1 MSAPAISPFVW
12 AEYFETGFD
21 DVDGQ
26 HHKLVDFIN
35 ALAGRAIS
43 GTPIRPDELA
53 HSLDGLSRY
62 AAHHF
67 ATEEALMERA
77 GLDPRHIG
85 PHRKAHADFVAQVE
99 AMRLT
104 SDPTA
109 VLPGLYNF
117 VTSWLSF
124 HILDTDQSMAR
135 QLRAVAD
142 GLVPEQAFAADQ
154 AQGRDP
160 GSTALIAAVRSLLG
174 LVADRNK
181 ELQNINSSLEARVA
195 ERTAALTAAN
205 RDLLATQQRLR
216 EADRL
221 AVVGQLAAGVA
232 HEINNP
238 LGFITA
244 NLRTLHQY
252 AKRLLALTEEAGRL
266 AEAGG
271 QGGAWQ
277 ALRGDADIDY
287 LAADLPG
294 LFDECT
300 GGLQRVGEIV
310 QVLQGLASPGPLA
323 LAPVPMAPLLDA
335 AVAATACSRQP
346 GQVLQRDYAALPVV
360 PANAALLGSAL
371 EALLHNAAQA
381 LDGAA
386 GRIVLRAREHG
397 DELVIEIEDN
407 GCGMDEATRARI
419 FEPFFTTRPVG
430 QGRGLGL
437 SSALRIVA
445 SHGGRIAV
453 RSVPGRGSC
462 FRICLPL
469 DRTDRSD

>member
-104 SDPTA
+104 SDPAA

-135 QLRAVAD
+135 QLRAVAA
-142 GLVPEQAFAADQ
+142 GLAPEQAFASDQ

-195 ERTAALTAAN
+195 ERTASLTAAN

-266 AEAGG
+266 VEAGG
-271 QGGAWQ
+271 QAGAWQ
-277 ALRGDADIDY
+277 ALRGAADVDY

-294 LFDECT
+294 LFDECS

-310 QVLQGLASPGPLA
+310 QVLQGLASPGPLE

-335 AVAATACSRQP
+335 AVAATAGGRQP
-346 GQVLQRDYAALPVV
+346 GQALQRDYAALPVIQ
-360 PANAALLGSAL
+360 ANAPLLGSAL

-381 LDGAA
+381 LGGAA
-386 GRIVLRAREHG
+386 GRIVLRGREHG
-397 DELVIEIEDN
+397 GELVIEVEDN
-407 GCGMDEATRARI
+407 GCGMDEATRARV

-453 RSVPGRGSC
+453 RSAPGRGTC
-462 FRICLPL
+462 FRVSLPL
-469 DRTDRSD
+469 ERAH

>member
-12 AEYFETGFD
+12 ADYFETGFD
-21 DVDGQ
+21 DVDAQ

-53 HSLDGLSRY
+53 HSLDGLARY

-99 AMRLT
+99 AMRGT
-104 SDPTA
+104 TDPDG

-135 QLRAVAD
+135 QLRAVAA
-142 GLVPEQAFAADQ
+142 GASPEQAFAADQ

-160 GSTALIAAVRSLLG
+160 GSTALIAAVRSLLS

-181 ELQNINSSLEARVA
+181 ELQNINASLEARVA

-252 AKRLLALTEEAGRL
+252 TKRLLVLAEEAGRL

-277 ALRGDADIDY
+277 ALRGAADVDY
-287 LAADLPG
+287 LAADLPS
-294 LFDECT
+294 LLDECT

-310 QVLQGLASPGPLA
+310 QVLQGLASPGPLEF
-323 LAPVPMAPLLDA
+323 APMPMHQLLDEA
-335 AVAATACSRQP
+335 IAATASSRQP
-346 GQVLQRDYAALPVV
+346 GQVLLRDYGALPVIPV
-360 PANAALLGSAL
+360 NAALLGSAL
-371 EALLHNAAQA
+371 EALLINAAQA
-381 LDGAA
+381 LGASA
-386 GRIVLRAREHG
+386 GRIILRAREHG
-397 DELVIEIEDN
+397 GELTIEVEDD
-407 GCGMDEATRARI
+407 GCGMDEPTRARI

-445 SHGGRIAV
+445 SHGGRIDV
-453 RSVPGRGSC
+453 RSAPGRGSC
-462 FRICLPL
+462 FRVTLPL
-469 DRTDRSD
+469 KRRR

>member
-104 SDPTA
+104 SDPAA

-135 QLRAVAD
+135 QLRAVAA
-142 GLVPEQAFAADQ
+142 GLAPEQAFASDQ

-266 AEAGG
+266 VEAGG
-271 QGGAWQ
+271 QAGAWQ
-277 ALRGDADIDY
+277 ALRGAADVDY

-294 LFDECT
+294 LFDECS

-310 QVLQGLASPGPLA
+310 QVLQGLASPGPLE

-335 AVAATACSRQP
+335 AVAATAGGRQP
-346 GQVLQRDYAALPVV
+346 GQALQRDYAALPVIQ
-360 PANAALLGSAL
+360 ANAPLLGSAL

-381 LDGAA
+381 LGGSA
-386 GRIVLRAREHG
+386 GRIVLRGREHG
-397 DELVIEIEDN
+397 GELVIEVEDN
-407 GCGMDEATRARI
+407 GCGMDEATRARV

-430 QGRGLGL
+430 QGRGLWL

-445 SHGGRIAV
+445 SHCGRIAV
-453 RSVPGRGSC
+453 RSAPGRGTC
-462 FRICLPL
+462 FRVSLPL
-469 DRTDRSD
+469 ERAH

>member
-12 AEYFETGFD
+12 ADYFETGFD

-35 ALAGRAIS
+35 ALACRAIS
-43 GTPIRPDELA
+43 GTPIRPDELS
-53 HSLDGLSRY
+53 HSLDGLGRY

-85 PHRKAHADFVAQVE
+85 PHRRAHADFVAQVE
-99 AMRLT
+99 AMRGT
-104 SDPTA
+104 TDPDG

-124 HILDTDQSMAR
+124 HILDTDQSMAH
-135 QLRAVAD
+135 QLRAVAA
-142 GLVPEQAFAADQ
+142 GVSPEQAFAADQ

-160 GSTALIAAVRSLLG
+160 GSTALIAAVRSLLS

-181 ELQNINSSLEARVA
+181 ELQNINASLEARVA

-205 RDLLATQQRLR
+205 RDLLATQQRLN

-221 AVVGQLAAGVA
+221 AAVGQLAAGVA

-252 AKRLLALTEEAGRL
+252 TKRLLALIEEAGRL
-266 AEAGG
+266 AETGG
-271 QGGAWQ
+271 QGSAWK
-277 ALRGDADIDY
+277 ALRGAADLDY
-287 LAADLPG
+287 VAADLPG
-294 LFDECT
+294 LIEESAS
-300 GGLQRVGEIV
+300 GLQRVGEIV
-310 QVLQGLASPGPLA
+310 QVLQGLASPAPLEF
-323 LAPVPMAPLLDA
+323 APVPMAQLLDGVIASTA
-335 AVAATACSRQP
+335 ASRQP
-346 GQVLQRDYAALPVV
+346 GQVLQREYGELPVIPV
-360 PANAALLGSAL
+360 NAALLGSAL

-381 LDGAA
+381 LGESD
-386 GRIVLRAREHG
+386 GRIGLRARAHG
-397 DELVIEIEDN
+397 GELVVEVEDN
-407 GCGMDEATRARI
+407 GCGMDEATRARV

-445 SHGGRIAV
+445 SHGGRLAV
-453 RSVPGRGSC
+453 RSAPGRGSC
-462 FRICLPL
+462 FRVTLPL
-469 DRTDRSD
+469 ERPA

>member
-104 SDPTA
+104 SDPAA

-135 QLRAVAD
+135 QLRAVAA
-142 GLVPEQAFAADQ
+142 GLAPEQAFASDQ

-266 AEAGG
+266 VEAGG
-271 QGGAWQ
+271 QAGAWQ
-277 ALRGDADIDY
+277 ALRGAADVDY

-294 LFDECT
+294 LFDECS

-310 QVLQGLASPGPLA
+310 QVLQGLASPGPLE

-335 AVAATACSRQP
+335 AVAATACGRQP
-346 GQVLQRDYAALPVV
+346 GQALQRDYAALPVIQ
-360 PANAALLGSAL
+360 ANAPLLGSAL

-381 LDGAA
+381 LGGSA
-386 GRIVLRAREHG
+386 GRIVLRGREHG
-397 DELVIEIEDN
+397 GELVIEVEDN
-407 GCGMDEATRARI
+407 GCGMDEATRARV

-453 RSVPGRGSC
+453 RSAPGRGTC
-462 FRICLPL
+462 FRVSLPL
-469 DRTDRSD
+469 ERAH

>member
-1 MSAPAISPFVW
+1 MSGPAISPFVW
-12 AEYFETGFD
+12 ADYFETGFD

-35 ALAGRAIS
+35 ALAGRAVS
-43 GTPIRPDELA
+43 GVPIRPEELS
-53 HSLDGLSRY
+53 HSLDGLARY
-62 AAHHF
+62 AVHHF
-67 ATEEALMERA
+67 ATEETLMERA
-77 GLDPRHIG
+77 GLDPRHIDA
-85 PHRKAHADFVAQVE
+85 HRKAHADFVNQVE
-99 AMRLT
+99 AMRST
-104 SDPTA
+104 VDPA
-109 VLPGLYNF
+109 GVLPGLYNF

-135 QLRAVAD
+135 QLRAVEA
-142 GLVPEQAFAADQ
+142 GITPEQAFVADQ
-154 AQGRDP
+154 AQSRDP

-174 LVADRNK
+174 LVAERNK
-181 ELQNINSSLEARVA
+181 ELQNINASLEERVA

-252 AKRLLALTEEAGRL
+252 TKRLLALAEEAGRL
-266 AEAGG
+266 ADAGG

-277 ALRGDADIDY
+277 ALRGAADVDY
-287 LAADLPG
+287 LAADLPS
-294 LFDECT
+294 LLDECT
-300 GGLQRVGEIV
+300 GGLQRIGEIV
-310 QVLQGLASPGPLA
+310 QVLQGLASPGPLEFT
-323 LAPVPMAPLLDA
+323 PVPMTSLLDG
-335 AVAATACSRQP
+335 VVTATADSRQP
-346 GQVLQRDYAALPVV
+346 GQVLQRDYGTLPVLEV
-360 PANAALLGSAL
+360 NATLLASAL

-381 LDGAA
+381 LGESA
-386 GRIVLRAREHG
+386 GRISLRAREHG
-397 DELVIEIEDN
+397 GELVIEVEDN
-407 GCGMDEATRARI
+407 GCGMDEATRARV

-437 SSALRIVA
+437 SSALGIIA
-445 SHGGRIAV
+445 SHGGRLAV
-453 RSVPGRGSC
+453 RSAPGRGSC
-462 FRICLPL
+462 FRVTLPL
-469 DRTDRSD
+469 GRTH

>member
-1 MSAPAISPFVW
+1 MSAPVISPFVW

-35 ALAGRAIS
+35 ALASRAIS

-85 PHRKAHADFVAQVE
+85 PHRKAHADFVSQVE

-135 QLRAVAD
+135 QLRAVAA
-142 GLVPEQAFAADQ
+142 GLAPEQAFAADQ

-252 AKRLLALTEEAGRL
+252 TRRLLALTEEAGQL

-271 QGGAWQ
+271 QGSAWQ
-277 ALRGDADIDY
+277 ALRGAADVDY

-310 QVLQGLASPGPLA
+310 QVLQGLASPGPLE

-346 GQVLQRDYAALPVV
+346 GQVLQRDYAALPVI

-381 LDGAA
+381 LGGSA

-407 GCGMDEATRARI
+407 GCGMDEATRVRV

-453 RSVPGRGSC
+453 RSAPGRGSC
-462 FRICLPL
+462 FRISLPL
-469 DRTDRSD
+469 DRSDRPH

>member
-1 MSAPAISPFVW
+1 MSAPAINPFVW
-12 AEYFETGFD
+12 ADYFETGFD

-43 GTPIRPDELA
+43 GVPIRPDELS
-53 HSLDGLSRY
+53 HSLDGLARY
-62 AAHHF
+62 AVHHF

-85 PHRKAHADFVAQVE
+85 AHRKAHADFVTQVE
-99 AMRLT
+99 AMRGT
-104 SDPTA
+104 ADPMGA
-109 VLPGLYNF
+109 LPGLYNF

-135 QLRAVAD
+135 QLRAVAA
-142 GLVPEQAFAADQ
+142 GASPAQAFVADQ
-154 AQGRDP
+154 AQSRDP

-181 ELQNINSSLEARVA
+181 ELQNINANLEARVA

-205 RDLLATQQRLR
+205 RDLLAAQRRLH

-252 AKRLLALTEEAGRL
+252 VRRLLALTEEAGRL

-271 QGGAWQ
+271 QGGAWK
-277 ALRGDADIDY
+277 ALRGAADLDY
-287 LAADLPG
+287 VAADLPG
-294 LFDECT
+294 LLEEST
-300 GGLQRVGEIV
+300 GGLQRVGDIV
-310 QVLQGLASPGPLA
+310 QVLQGLASPGPLEF
-323 LAPVPMAPLLDA
+323 APVPMAQLLDGV
-335 AVAATACSRQP
+335 VAATADSRQP
-346 GQVLQRDYAALPVV
+346 GQVLERDYGTLPVLEV
-360 PANAALLGSAL
+360 NAALLSSAL

-381 LDGAA
+381 LGSGP
-386 GRIVLRAREHG
+386 GRIILRAREHG
-397 DELVIEIEDN
+397 GELVIEVEDN
-407 GCGMDEATRARI
+407 GCGMDEATCARV

-437 SSALRIVA
+437 SSAYRFVA
-445 SHGGRIAV
+445 SHGGRIVV
-453 RSVPGRGSC
+453 RSRLGRGTC
-462 FRICLPL
+462 FRVTLPL
-469 DRTDRSD
+469 ERPR

>member
-1 MSAPAISPFVW
+1 MSAPVISPFVW

-104 SDPTA
+104 SDPAA

-135 QLRAVAD
+135 QLRAVAA
-142 GLVPEQAFAADQ
+142 GLAPEQAFASDQ

-266 AEAGG
+266 VEAGG
-271 QGGAWQ
+271 QAGAWQ
-277 ALRGDADIDY
+277 ALRGAADVDY

-294 LFDECT
+294 LFDECS

-310 QVLQGLASPGPLA
+310 QVLQGLASPGPLE

-335 AVAATACSRQP
+335 AVAATAGGRQP
-346 GQVLQRDYAALPVV
+346 GQALQRDYAALPVIQ
-360 PANAALLGSAL
+360 ANAPLLGSAL

-381 LDGAA
+381 LGGSA
-386 GRIVLRAREHG
+386 GRIVLRGREHG
-397 DELVIEIEDN
+397 GELVIEVEDN
-407 GCGMDEATRARI
+407 GCGMDEATRARV

-453 RSVPGRGSC
+453 RSAPGRGTC
-462 FRICLPL
+462 FRVSLPL
-469 DRTDRSD
+469 ERAH

>member
-12 AEYFETGFD
+12 ADYFETGFD

-43 GTPIRPDELA
+43 GTPIRPDELF
-53 HSLDGLSRY
+53 HSLDGLGRY

-85 PHRKAHADFVAQVE
+85 PHRKAHAEFVAQVE
-99 AMRLT
+99 AMRGT
-104 SDPTA
+104 TDPEG

-124 HILDTDQSMAR
+124 HILDTDHSMAR
-135 QLRAVAD
+135 QLRAVAA
-142 GLVPEQAFAADQ
+142 GTSPEQAFAADQ

-174 LVADRNK
+174 LVAERNK
-181 ELQNINSSLEARVA
+181 ELQSINASLEARVA

-205 RDLLATQQRLR
+205 RDLLATQQRLH

-252 AKRLLALTEEAGRL
+252 TKRLLALTEEAGRL
-266 AEAGG
+266 AEASG
-271 QGGAWQ
+271 QGGAWR
-277 ALRGDADIDY
+277 ALRGAADMDY
-287 LAADLPG
+287 LTADLPS
-294 LFDECT
+294 LINECT

-310 QVLQGLASPGPLA
+310 QVLQGLASPGPLEF
-323 LAPVPMAPLLDA
+323 APVPMTRLLDGV
-335 AVAATACSRQP
+335 VAATAGSRQP
-346 GQVLQRDYAALPVV
+346 GQVLERDYGTLPVLEV
-360 PANAALLGSAL
+360 NAALLGSAL

-381 LDGAA
+381 LGGRA
-386 GRIVLRAREHG
+386 GRLILRARERG
-397 DELVIEIEDN
+397 GELVIEVEDN

-430 QGRGLGL
+430 QGRGRGL
-437 SSALRIVA
+437 SSALRVVA
-445 SHGGRIAV
+445 SHGGRIVV
-453 RSVPGRGSC
+453 RSQLGRGTC
-462 FRICLPL
+462 FRVTLPL
-469 DRTDRSD
+469 ERPR

>member
-104 SDPTA
+104 SDPAA

-135 QLRAVAD
+135 QLRAVAA
-142 GLVPEQAFAADQ
+142 GLAPEQAFASDQ

-266 AEAGG
+266 VEAGG
-271 QGGAWQ
+271 QAGAWQ
-277 ALRGDADIDY
+277 ALRGAADVDY

-294 LFDECT
+294 LFDECS

-310 QVLQGLASPGPLA
+310 QVLQGLASPGPLE

-335 AVAATACSRQP
+335 AVAATAGGRQP
-346 GQVLQRDYAALPVV
+346 GQALQRDYAALPVIQ
-360 PANAALLGSAL
+360 ANAPLLGSAL

-381 LDGAA
+381 LGGAA
-386 GRIVLRAREHG
+386 GRIVLRGREHG
-397 DELVIEIEDN
+397 GELVIEVEDN
-407 GCGMDEATRARI
+407 GCGMDEATRARV

-453 RSVPGRGSC
+453 RSAPGRGTC
-462 FRICLPL
+462 FRVSLPL
-469 DRTDRSD
+469 ERAH